1 MSDIPCAA
9 ASSAP
14 TSETPISAPQ
24 LLQPNQ
30 LPVGQ
35 PLPFALIDVH
45 GAPLLAAGMILPNDA
60 ARDFLLAHC
69 SVYRAADSVVGLPD
83 EPTPQSSPDAAK
95 TSALGLEDMNLEIGA
110 KLRIRPPAQAGFGV
124 VTSHLI
130 GFAPNQ
136 SLFVTRPRN
145 PNHDIRL
152 LFGERLEILH
162 IARRAVFDFVC
173 TVDAVCKM
181 PFEFLVLSGP
191 ANIRRLRAR
200 NAMRMNQVRPVLY
213 RTGLS
218 DQPVLPGPCTGMAIM
233 QELSAQGLSV
243 LAPEPLAEVGE
254 HLRVAFQVLAEG
266 ETLDIDVAVVV
277 RNLRPPPGGGGLI
290 HGLEFKGIDIPTQL
304 ALRCMVLEQAVV

>member
-1 MSDIPCAA
+1 
-9 ASSAP
+9 
-14 TSETPISAPQ
+14 
-24 LLQPNQ
+24 
-30 LPVGQ
+30 LPVGE
-35 PLPFALIDVH
+35 PLPFALLDLH
-45 GAPLLAAGMILPNDA
+45 GAPLLAAGMILPDDA
-60 ARDFLLAHC
+60 ARDFLLAHF
-69 SVYRAADSVVGLPD
+69 SVYRAPDSVIDVPD
-83 EPTPQSSPDAAK
+83 EPMPQSSPDAAN
-95 TSALGLEDMNLEIGA
+95 TSALALEDMNLEIGA

-124 VTSHLI
+124 VISHLI

-152 LFGERLEILH
+152 MFGERLEILY

-200 NAMRMNQVRPVLY
+200 NAMRMNLVRPVLY

-266 ETLDIDVAVVV
+266 ETLDIDVEVVV
-277 RNLRPPPGGGGLI
+277 RNFRLHQHGAGMI
-290 HGLEFKGIDIPTQL
+290 HGLEFKGLDAPTQL
-304 ALRCMVLEQAVV
+304 TLRCMILEQASV

>member
-1 MSDIPCAA
+1 MSDLPSAV

-14 TSETPISAPQ
+14 TPESPIYASQ

-35 PLPFALIDVH
+35 PLPFALVDLH
-45 GAPLLAAGMILPNDA
+45 GAPLLAAGSILPNDA
-60 ARDFLLAHC
+60 ARDVLFAHF
-69 SVYRAADSVVGLPD
+69 SVYRAADSVVELPD
-83 EPTPQSSPDAAK
+83 EPTPLSLPNAAN
-95 TSALGLEDMNLEIGA
+95 TSALRLEDMNLEIGA
-110 KLRIRPPAQAGFGV
+110 KLRVRPPAQTGFGV
-124 VTSHLI
+124 VISHLI

-145 PNHDIRL
+145 PDHDIRL
-152 LFGERLEILH
+152 MFGERLEILH

-213 RTGLS
+213 RTGVS
-218 DQPVLPGPCTGMAIM
+218 DLPVLPGLCTGMAIM
-233 QELSAQGLSV
+233 QELSAQGVSV

-277 RNLRPPPGGGGLI
+277 RNLRLPHHRAGMI
-290 HGLEFKGIDIPTQL
+290 HGLEFKGLDASTQL
-304 ALRCMVLEQAVV
+304 ALRCMVLEQAVL

>member
-9 ASSAP
+9 TSSAP
-14 TSETPISAPQ
+14 TSETPVFAPQ
-24 LLQPNQ
+24 QLHTNQ
-30 LPVGQ
+30 LAVGQ
-35 PLPFALIDVH
+35 PLPFALVDLH
-45 GAPLLAAGMILPNDA
+45 GAPLLAAGMILPDDA
-60 ARDFLLAHC
+60 ARDFLLAHF
-69 SVYRAADSVVGLPD
+69 SVYRATESVVDVPD
-83 EPTPQSSPDAAK
+83 EPTPQSSPDAAN
-95 TSALGLEDMNLEIGA
+95 TSVLRLEDMNLEIGA
-110 KLRIRPPAQAGFGV
+110 NLRIRPPAQAGFGV
-124 VTSHLI
+124 VISHLI

-173 TVDAVCKM
+173 TVDAVCKV

-200 NAMRMNQVRPVLY
+200 NAMRMNLVRPILY
-213 RTGLS
+213 RTGMS
-218 DQPVLPGPCTGMAIM
+218 DQPVLPGPCTGIAIL

-254 HLRVAFQVLAEG
+254 HLRVAFQVMAEG
-266 ETLDIDVAVVV
+266 DTLDIDVAVVV
-277 RNLRPPPGGGGLI
+277 RNLRLPQGGAGMI
-290 HGLEFKGIDIPTQL
+290 HGLEFKGLDASTQL
-304 ALRCMVLEQAVV
+304 ALRCMVLEQAVM